1 MLATTT
7 TPKPKLDFTDPA
19 PGFEHPETHN
29 SSSALMTLGYH
40 PPGSYHLPGTT
51 HRTPTELSS
60 HRNEHHLPSIR
71 QMGAS
76 YAGDAHSAAGSTDAK
91 SLEPKGGFL
100 VVGVTII
107 KTPSPSFF
115 LREIE
120 AAFLRVLIRIVINA
134 PALGCDRTLALRI
147 ICAGGN
153 IRF

>member
-40 PPGSYHLPGTT
+40 PPSNYHLPGTT
-51 HRTPTELSS
+51 HRTPTEPSN
-60 HRNEHHLPSIR
+60 HHNEHRIPSVR

-76 YAGDAHSAAGSTDAK
+76 YAGDAHSAAGSTNAQG
-91 SLEPKGGFL
+91 LEPKGGFL
-100 VVGVTII
+100 VVGVTVI
-107 KTPSPSFF
+107 KTPSPGLF
-115 LREIE
+115 LREIKT
-120 AAFLRVLIRIVINA
+120 AFLRVLIRLVIAA
-134 PALGCDRTLALRI
+134 PTLRISRALALRI
-147 ICAGGN
+147 IRAGSS

>member
-40 PPGSYHLPGTT
+40 PPSNYHLPGTT

-60 HRNEHHLPSIR
+60 HRNEQPLNAR
-71 QMGAS
+71 QTRTAQP
-76 YAGDAHSAAGSTDAK
+76 AAPTAQG
-91 SLEPKGGFL
+91 LEPKGGFL

-107 KTPSPSFF
+107 KTPSPSLF

-120 AAFLRVLIRIVINA
+120 ATFRRVLIRIVINA
-134 PALGCDRTLALRI
+134 PALGRDRTLALRI